1 MFVIKRRR
9 EVASAI
15 FKHIIKMLNILLFK
29 SILRQHEVATATF
42 KHIFKMLN
50 ILLFKSIERQH
61 KVETTIF
68 KHIVTMLNILLFRR
82 LTPQSMEGTL
92 FMRRRWKQNSPTNI
106 LLFKGTVCQN
116 VVTTVLKIL
125 KFSSSSKLVILL
137 GDAWLLTSFCQ
148 PAITALFDPKSS
160 PNRLGQ
166 LGRGLQLLS
175 LDTLNHL
182 ESFSSWFWKILELS
196 PITLRFSF

>member
-1 MFVIKRRR
+1 
-9 EVASAI
+9 
-15 FKHIIKMLNILLFK
+15 MLNILLFK
-29 SILRQHEVATATF
+29 SILRRHEVATATF

-116 VVTTVLKIL
+116 VVTTVLKTFKFSRSSKGTPNIQQTPKKGLNKANNCNSAHVGGQVSIFTIL
-125 KFSSSSKLVILL
+125 KKIIRKSV
-137 GDAWLLTSFCQ
+137 
-148 PAITALFDPKSS
+148 LF
-160 PNRLGQ
+160 
-166 LGRGLQLLS
+166 
-175 LDTLNHL
+175 
-182 ESFSSWFWKILELS
+182 
-196 PITLRFSF
+196 

>member
-116 VVTTVLKIL
+116 VVTTVLKTF
-125 KFSSSSKLVILL
+125 KFSRSSKSVTLL

-148 PAITALFDPKSS
+148 PAIMALFDPESS

-166 LGRGLQLLS
+166 GSPASESGYF
-175 LDTLNHL
+175 
-182 ESFSSWFWKILELS
+182 ESFKELFIMISIVELS
-196 PITLRFSF
+196 PITLCFSF